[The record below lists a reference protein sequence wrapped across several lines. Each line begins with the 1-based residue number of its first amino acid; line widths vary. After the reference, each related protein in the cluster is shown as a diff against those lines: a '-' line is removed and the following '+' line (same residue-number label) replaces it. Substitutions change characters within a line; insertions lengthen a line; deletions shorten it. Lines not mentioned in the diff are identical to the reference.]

1 MSEAWATHTVCI
13 TCYLDLNP
21 DAQSD
26 HDLVVPTITEPVEC
40 CQCGNVVSEAILMRA
55 AVADMPHCTMPEIG
69 ARG

>member
-1 MSEAWATHTVCI
+1 MSESWATHTVCI

-21 DAQSD
+21 AADAYD
-26 HDLVVPTITEPVEC
+26 VVPSILEPVEC
-40 CQCGNVVSEAILMRA
+40 CQCGRIVSRAILMRA